1 MYCIFTELF
10 PPSSTWKTVGGVA
23 HTAPQVEEECDYPS
37 STCSFKSAA
46 QTWIFHGG
54 TIWKRFQTYW
64 HISCLA
70 GYVRSLW
77 DVLTVESPVAPE
89 DGFGCVLECVA
100 PADSGVNAWHRA
112 MVPRW
117 ALLTLEQLR
126 LFLSSPVL
134 EGSHI
139 ALRVSAAPQLCTYS
153 AKSCLGGL
161 LPPLFSIKAQTHV
174 VVAAVIMA
182 QSEVWHFWRK
192 YIGKKLEM
200 YKVSHKEGAGLRVR
214 TYGNACVCVYVCLRV
229 HTCACTVSLC
239 THICTCFGLY
249 MAMRMSQTTE
259 AGRLSASVCGNFKV
273 MWCLCT
279 TCQPLLFVLITE
291 RFTWL

>member
-77 DVLTVESPVAPE
+77 DVLAVESPVAPE

-100 PADSGVNAWHRA
+100 PADSGAPSNGAALSTSDTGTAAAFPVITGAWRISHR
-112 MVPRW
+112 
-117 ALLTLEQLR
+117 
-126 LFLSSPVL
+126 F
-134 EGSHI
+134 EGFCST
-139 ALRVSAAPQLCTYS
+139 SA
-153 AKSCLGGL
+153 
-161 LPPLFSIKAQTHV
+161 V
-174 VVAAVIMA
+174 
-182 QSEVWHFWRK
+182 
-192 YIGKKLEM
+192 YIQ
-200 YKVSHKEGAGLRVR
+200 R
-214 TYGNACVCVYVCLRV
+214 
-229 HTCACTVSLC
+229 
-239 THICTCFGLY
+239 
-249 MAMRMSQTTE
+249 
-259 AGRLSASVCGNFKV
+259 
-273 MWCLCT
+273 
-279 TCQPLLFVLITE
+279 
-291 RFTWL
+291 